1 MEATIVQDK
10 TKHYPVLLKEIISI
24 ISPQYGGTFIDCTFG
39 QGGYTREILKNKENK
54 VIGIDRDSESLKIA
68 KEIESESVA
77 LPFPVSDHL
86 FIGIFVFFMSIIMIN
101 LLFGL
106 AVSDVQVRH
115 NNKSGQLSK

>member
-1 MEATIVQDK
+1 MTKNCQNLFSQFSQQVLAMLSGELEYEEMVENSKQKLSGTISG
-10 TKHYPVLLKEIISI
+10 SI
-24 ISPQYGGTFIDCTFG
+24 NGNNVRQNITDVKID
-39 QGGYTREILKNKENK
+39 
-54 VIGIDRDSESLKIA
+54 
-68 KEIESESVA
+68 SESVA

-115 NNKSGQLSK
+115 NN